1 VLGLFLYLFLGCLLG
16 YFLAG
21 FFWVF
26 GWDTYVYFEALRA
39 FLVYLEAHCAF
50 LIYSTSDLSKKKMCI
65 AICVFFFFF

>member
-1 VLGLFLYLFLGCLLG
+1 VCFLFLAGPVLGLFLYLFLGCLLG

-21 FFWVF
+21 LFWVF

-50 LIYSTSDLSKKKMCI
+50 LIYSTSDL
-65 AICVFFFFF
+65 